1 MSIHTGVRYTH
12 EWTSAR
18 THASQVEADHAARIA
33 AGHAS
38 RLAAVGMVAFLA
50 MAAAPAAADE
60 PVAEGIE
67 APVDAGDSAAAAPVA
82 EAPAAGSPAAPVA
95 EAPAAGSPAAGSSA
109 EGEVYVGTQ
118 DGTAVEPTDTAGSG
132 VVLPEQSTG
141 RPGKSGVV
149 GIPQQG
155 GHPEAEKADRP
166 VAQLPSQRG
175 GQADDAIVDEVLG
188 TEATAPEPAA
198 PVAQRAAARVLPN
211 TGPETTAAQTAG
223 GFGLIAAGLALMGRR
238 RRPAR

>member
-50 MAAAPAAADE
+50 MAAAPAAASDE

-67 APVDAGDSAAAAPVA
+67 APVDTTAD
-82 EAPAAGSPAAPVA
+82 
-95 EAPAAGSPAAGSSA
+95 AAGSPAAGSPTGPITA
-109 EGEVYVGTQ
+109 EETYLGTP
-118 DGTAVEPTDTAGSG
+118 DGTTVEPAQDADAGAG
-132 VVLPEQSTG
+132 LVPEQSG
-141 RPGKSGVV
+141 RPGKSGVL

-155 GHPEAEKADRP
+155 GHPEAEKAGRP
-166 VAQLPSQRG
+166 ETQLPSQRG

-188 TEATAPEPAA
+188 AEATAAEPVAP
-198 PVAQRAAARVLPN
+198 PVAQRAPARVLPN

-238 RRPAR
+238 KRPAR

>member
-82 EAPAAGSPAAPVA
+82 EAPAAGSPAA
-95 EAPAAGSPAAGSSA
+95 GSSA
-109 EGEVYVGTQ
+109 EGEVYVGTP
-118 DGTAVEPTDTAGSG
+118 DGTAVEPADTAGSG
-132 VVLPEQSTG
+132 AVLPEQSTG

-166 VAQLPSQRG
+166 AAQLPSQRG